1 MHGYDP
7 SFYKRAPTFSTSKN
21 GSDIVE
27 EKIVYFESG
36 GKHNTEATLKLAK
49 ERAVKRNIK
58 YVLVASISGFSAEKA
73 LVVFKDIDV
82 SLSIVS
88 IGSSGRNSIPEIVK
102 EKLKRSGHRL
112 CFSGDVEYELPDI
125 AVTAFRR
132 LSEGIK
138 VCVQN
143 MLVATEAGLIPAGQE
158 TVSVGGTGSR
168 NYEKGGGLDTAIVIE
183 AMKSSD
189 FFKLEDTAA
198 FPKEERRKIKEII
211 CKPR

>member
-1 MHGYDP
+1 M
-7 SFYKRAPTFSTSKN
+7 
-21 GSDIVE
+21 E
-27 EKIVYFESG
+27 EKIVYFESS
-36 GKHNTEATLKLAK
+36 GKHNTEATLELAK
-49 ERAVKRNIK
+49 ERTVKQNIK
-58 YVLVASISGFSAEKA
+58 NVLVASISGFSAEKA
-73 LVVFKDIDV
+73 LEVFKDIDV
-82 SLSIVS
+82 RLSIIS
-88 IGSSGRNSIPEIVK
+88 IGSSGRHSISEIVK
-102 EKLKRSGHRL
+102 EQLKRSGHRL

-125 AVTAFRR
+125 AITAYRR

-138 VCVQN
+138 VCVQS

-158 TVSVGGTGSR
+158 TVAVGGTGPK

-183 AMKSSD
+183 AMKSSE